1 MFNSIENP
9 LAEGDSYEIVTPDGV
24 MAVRGTQFRVAV
36 GASPDGNARETRVS
50 VLERTVHVQLN
61 NHAQD
66 QTSLT
71 AGQEAIIEGDWEQD
85 DACYFQTAGEAI
97 DLDTVLE
104 YLKEDVEKVLAQE
117 SEVNSETIP
126 SPSPIA
132 SSAPIAQHVVTATPA
147 PTPVAEPTP
156 ARETQANVSPVQPVA
171 PAAIPAPTAAPT
183 PTPTPTPTPEPP
195 VYYPPVI
202 VPSESSEWQSDSS
215 EWQSSSS
222 ESQSGSSGSES
233 GSSERQSP
241 ALKNNGMEQFEN
253 SDGTGEK
260 TGENSGEVPIS
271 EAAKASAAAPLFPS
285 VVLEISAL
293 VYKKRKKDD

>member
-24 MAVRGTQFRVAV
+24 MAVQGTQFRVAV
-36 GASPDGNARETRVS
+36 GVSPDGNARETRVS
-50 VLERTVHVQLN
+50 VLEGTVYVQLN

-97 DLDTVLE
+97 DLDTVPE

-156 ARETQANVSPVQPVA
+156 ARETQANVSPVRPVA
-171 PAAIPAPTAAPT
+171 PAATPAPTAMPT
-183 PTPTPTPTPEPP
+183 PTPSPTPEPA

-222 ESQSGSSGSES
+222 GSES
-233 GSSERQSP
+233 GLSERQSP

-285 VVLEISAL
+285 VVLGISAII
-293 VYKKRKKDD
+293 YKKRKKR